1 MSLEATE
8 TFFMFLEKA
17 NECYAGEKKR
27 GGGASANENTFSIF
41 CEAKHAQKKMKR
53 KKGVLKNIT
62 GNT

>member
-1 MSLEATE
+1 ML
-8 TFFMFLEKA
+8 
-17 NECYAGEKKR
+17 CWREKK